1 MKKISI
7 TIIKV
12 LAFLVG
18 LPLLLILGMV
28 FSPSPAFASPVPSAT
43 GNIIE
48 PLACEPDSLVRCLTM
63 RDGITLAASWFD
75 ANSQITV
82 VLLHGVK
89 SDRSE
94 MENIAQMLQ
103 KQAGV
108 NVLSVDLRGHGNSGG
123 KRGDVNY
130 IGQYEHDL
138 ADIVTI
144 LRKEHPN
151 ETIILSGHSMGGGI
165 VMRYTSRNDV
175 PKADAYL
182 LFAPHLG
189 IASPTSQPQ
198 TAQVQPAEDDMVKI
212 HLARTFGLGIL
223 NLLHV
228 SIFNGLDTLYF
239 NIPENSVQPNQY
251 SYRAMASSAPDNY
264 IDALTTDDLPMLV
277 IVGEKDEAFR
287 AEEYPQVI
295 SLHSNGNV
303 VIIPD
308 ESHDGIIQSQEVIP
322 AIKSWIVTLRN
333 SN

>member
-7 TIIKV
+7 TIMKV

-18 LPLLLILGMV
+18 LPLLLTLGMV
-28 FSPSPAFASPVPSAT
+28 FSPAPAFASPVPSAR
-43 GNIIE
+43 GNVIE
-48 PLACEPDSLVRCLTM
+48 PLACEPSSIVSCLTM
-63 RDGITLAASWFD
+63 RDGITLAASWHN

-123 KRGDVNY
+123 KRGDVTY
-130 IGQYEHDL
+130 IGQYEDDL

-151 ETIILSGHSMGGGI
+151 EMVILSGHSMGGGV
-165 VMRYTSRNDV
+165 VMRYASRNDV

-189 IASPTSQPQ
+189 TASPTSQPP
-198 TAQVQPAEDDMVKI
+198 TVQVQPVGDAMVKI
-212 HLARTFGLGIL
+212 HLARTVGLSIL

-228 SIFNGLDTLYF
+228 TTFNGLDTLYF
-239 NIPENSVQPNQY
+239 NVPENSVQPNQY

-264 IDALTTDDLPMLV
+264 IAALTTDDLPMLV
-277 IVGEKDEAFR
+277 IVGENDEAFR

-295 SLHSNGNV
+295 SLHSNGNAI
-303 VIIPD
+303 IIPD
-308 ESHDGIIQSQEVIP
+308 ESHDGIIQNQEVIP
-322 AIKSWIVTLRN
+322 VIKSWIVTLRN